1 MTGNGR
7 PSPGAGHTPANPA
20 GGSRLL
26 SVAWKAV
33 AGLALAGAA
42 VLVVGGV
49 LPGTWE
55 TERSIRIDAP
65 TDSVYRWIDAPA
77 RWTEWT
83 VWGSVET
90 TAEGPERGE
99 GAARSWDDDYVGDGR
114 FVIAMSAPPDS
125 LRYRVEV
132 EGGQMR
138 TWGLFRLEP
147 VDGATRV
154 VWAEAGDFGWNPL
167 MGFAA
172 RSMDRIQGTELARG
186 LRRLKAL
193 VETGSLPDS
202 LALPEARS
210 GAPRPV
216 GDGADG

>member
-1 MTGNGR
+1 MTADGK
-7 PSPGAGHTPANPA
+7 PHTPASPA
-20 GGSRLL
+20 GGTRLL

-33 AGLALAGAA
+33 ASFALVGAA
-42 VLVVGGV
+42 VLVVGAL

-55 TERSIRIDAP
+55 TRRSIRIDGTA
-65 TDSVYRWIDAPA
+65 DSVYAWIDAPA

-83 VWGSVET
+83 VWNSVET
-90 TAEGPERGE
+90 TAEGPDRGE
-99 GAARSWDDDYVGDGR
+99 GAARRWDDDYVGDGR

-132 EGGQMR
+132 EGGQIR

-147 VDGATRV
+147 ANGGTRV
-154 VWAEAGDFGWNPL
+154 TWSEAGDFGWNPL

-172 RSMDRIQGTELARG
+172 RSMDRIQGTELERG

-202 LALPEARS
+202 LALAEPPAV
-210 GAPRPV
+210 PR
-216 GDGADG
+216 